1 MKKLIS
7 LLSLVLMA
15 VTINAQRHEVLSLD
29 LENPVYPDASW
40 FSSPYTTTDGQMVD
54 GMSATEEQV
63 YGFLVDDDVSTYW
76 HSRWEDGS
84 QPNGEHYLRLD
95 LPEDFWQDGKFEQ
108 GWGFGFQRRNTL
120 EDHVTRLS
128 IWGIPDYMVA
138 AGGDKS
144 TTMTKD
150 LIMAIG
156 KCIGEIEFPYE
167 RTEEW
172 RFSGPITVKDYTS
185 ICIFE
190 EDAYS
195 LRGVGR
201 GYWHLAEFRLY
212 GATMTEVD
220 DRDAACEELQLV
232 LEPCLEEIGSDGFE
246 SRVGKSRGQYDEDY
260 FEAYETA
267 INAANEIVNVWS
279 VEHDES
285 ITIDMINEAKATLEA
300 ARDEFH
306 AHVIPATQLDVAD
319 GKYMIVSA
327 LDFQGQI
334 TKTYTAEEAAAANEA
349 NLIMDENGQMPGDE
363 GYVPTYDEGY
373 PVSEG
378 DEYQTT
384 GSVIKAIY
392 ADGDNAM
399 WKTFQKKATFLF
411 DIQKQSFVS
420 DDTHRLFSG
429 TDESLTYSI
438 RNMFN
443 GMSLGDIT
451 TSSQVQFVYAPDSV
465 FAFDVVPNETRTV
478 QINGEDVVCQVV
490 NIRNAGKPAD
500 TGTNKLHCNGHG
512 GGSGTNGNV
521 VGWSWESGASQWYLY
536 PVSDEEAESWFNTE
550 ENKALQMITEMAA
563 VSPEYVNSMIKI
575 AKDFNTTLDEE
586 NRLITSVD
594 QLSSPFTANNDG
606 QGLPALID
614 GDPSTYWHAAWS
626 YGSSDEFNTTP
637 GTNYFQVRDIDPQ
650 YTTIAFSI
658 TRRSTQNDH
667 LNKVSVWGYD
677 DDDPTIAKTDGTLL
691 AEFELGFENPGEV
704 KVSPVFNTQG
714 KTILRFYNEE
724 SAPQYSNRGYW
735 HAAGFQLF
743 PATQSYYYGS
753 EDKTQYAKRKAEADA
768 LVAALE
774 TWTASGWT
782 PEMFADSEES
792 ADFDELTAQY
802 NALKAAYEAWMAV
815 YADPTELRAAIAEA
829 EENSNMIV
837 IGENP
842 GEWSSENATYKA
854 AIDAAKALDESCM
867 YDGQEATDAVAAS
880 IAEAKNSTMGEAN
893 QIVAGKWYR
902 IHFGSEAAYDQFG
915 WDKTAAKDWYNASD
929 YHDIKSDDNPDGY
942 NSAKGEGDIKVYDK
956 LFGKYIATGKS
967 DFTYTEDPVLRY
979 NSETGEEYEDSLAV
993 YNASLISDPAE
1004 MDINTNIIFTDD
1016 ESKGGDAGLFRFIE
1030 AKTQGDSTLY
1040 YMQHKA
1046 SGLYLSQKG
1055 SRFALGIT
1063 PVLVR
1068 PEAMGYGASLI
1079 TAFQIS
1085 GERINPLHAERTTNT
1100 LVNWTSTNIG
1110 SNSMLF
1116 IENTDEVG
1124 EPNVLDSLS
1133 LKVWPGEF
1141 NSYVFPC
1148 DVTFGDNVE
1157 VIDGADFMADDY
1169 DENAPKNVVILNKT
1183 ENRTIAAGSPVIV
1196 RTTDEYVNESEA
1208 LEAYLAERAP
1218 EGSGYDSYYGTPC
1231 LNKAE
1236 IKQYTEEF
1244 YAENTKSIKLTA
1256 GDGFVSAPQP
1266 AQSMLIGSM
1275 GTVTPKPEGTTSV
1288 LIYDGGTVA
1297 RGNGSAW
1304 SAYIAV
1310 PTESIITSARAKW
1323 SYSFERTSP
1332 NDSVPD
1338 MADWNFDWETVFD
1351 ENKLAYHLDRS
1362 HRIAEFVGIDRSYKN
1377 SELAIPDSV
1386 IFNSRVYKVVSM
1398 QDYLYDY
1405 ENLDDIKSVS
1415 LPKNLVNIG
1424 DEALYR
1430 YTGLSEIDIPASV
1443 KKIGRDVFPT
1453 ENVITLTM
1461 HSAEPPVAKFSN
1473 YSSNKVIAY
1482 VDEAAFEA
1490 YNADENW
1497 SNCVI
1502 VGGDGVAFTTPELTG
1517 GDLSATLAGKFDNP
1531 HRVNRLKI
1539 VGVVDDSD
1547 WNTLRSLR
1555 NLIEVDLSSSQL
1567 TAVPEYAF
1575 NGKWAISN
1583 ILLPEGINKFGS
1595 GAFAQTGIKSFNVPV
1610 GTKRVAAEMFY
1621 NCSNLSEVVL
1631 PESLDSIEGSAF
1643 SGCKRLTEVN
1653 LPSSLT
1659 FLGSYAFSEC
1669 DLTSLE
1675 MPNGVK
1681 TLGEGVFRQNRNLSS
1696 VTLNDGLSEIGY
1708 EAFAGTKLT
1717 SVVLP
1722 SSVTSCGWGVFN
1734 SCDGL
1739 AEIEVHAVIPP
1750 YTEGDIMD
1758 YTDKSNITLRVPS
1771 VSIGA
1776 FRLAECWSEF
1786 GNIVGI
1792 DGYIPQDMYVTQDF
1806 HFVMPEE
1813 KAADF
1818 SPNIYLQNTTREY
1831 RDEQGNYRY
1840 QHGNLTVSADNRLN
1854 ANLFNYVVS
1863 DYAKMLLDQNR
1874 SYGGYYGN
1882 TPHNSTSL
1890 IVRGQMRAEDVVMN
1904 LILATDRWQFVTF
1917 PFDVQVSDIKPV
1929 DDNTS
1934 WVIRGHNGQA
1944 RANGNMDNVW
1954 YNLSADDVLEAGK
1967 GYIMHCYNP
1976 ANYEMASF
1984 TVTPLKSSLNRQLI
1998 FSAEDREVELEEMP
2012 SEFSHNSSWN
2022 FIGNPYPSYYDSR
2035 YMDLS
2040 APFIVWNSATQ
2051 NYEAFSPADDDYI
2064 LSPGEAFF
2072 LQRPVE
2078 QPSVTFLAE
2087 GRQTNELVRD
2097 MDASG
2102 ARAFDAGVRKV
2113 FNFTLGNGESS
2124 DRTRV
2129 VINPEASALYEVSCD
2144 ASKFSNSDPTV
2155 SQLYTLYGN
2164 VKYAINER
2172 PMLSGVV
2179 NLGVYCSVDGEYSIA
2194 LGKNSA
2200 EGVVLCDHVT
2210 GVTVSLS
2217 DGESYTFSAKAG
2229 TYNDR
2234 FTLHFAGEATGI
2246 EGVEGNEA
2254 DVDGYNLGG
2263 IRIEKGQKYN
2273 GVVIRNGKVTV
2284 QK

>member
-40 FSSPYTTTDGQMVD
+40 FSSPYTTTDAQMVD

-63 YGFLVDDDVSTYW
+63 YGFLVDDNVSTYW

-84 QPNGEHYLRLD
+84 QPNGTHYLRID
-95 LPEDFWQDGKFEQ
+95 LPEDFFQDPTYEQ
-108 GWGFGFQRRNTL
+108 GWGFGFQRRNYVPN
-120 EDHVTRLS
+120 DHLTKVS
-128 IWGIPDYMVA
+128 VWGIPVDKVA
-138 AGGDKS
+138 AEGDTKK
-144 TTMTKD
+144 TWTKD
-150 LIMAIG
+150 ELEY
-156 KCIGEIEFPYE
+156 IGEFEIPYL
-167 RTEEW
+167 TAGEW
-172 RFSGPITVKDYTS
+172 RYSTPLTGKEYTS
-185 ICIFE
+185 ICFFE
-190 EDAYS
+190 EET
-195 LRGVGR
+195 GGR
-201 GYWHLAEFRLY
+201 QGNHGYWHLAEFRLY
-212 GATMTEVD
+212 GATMIVVD
-220 DRDAACEELQLV
+220 QRDAACEELQLV
-232 LEPCLEEIGSDGFE
+232 LEPCLEEIGVEGFE
-246 SRVGKSRGQYDEDY
+246 NKVGKNRGQYDED
-260 FEAYETA
+260 FFGPYETA
-267 INAANEIVNVWS
+267 IANAEDIINGWQGG
-279 VEHDES
+279 DES
-285 ITIDMINEAKATLEA
+285 ITLEMINEAKATLEA

-306 AHVIPATQLDVAD
+306 AHVIPASQLDVAD

-349 NLIMDENGQMPGDE
+349 NLIQDGNGIMPGDE

-399 WKTFQKKATFLF
+399 WKTFKKNSTFLF
-411 DIQKQSFVS
+411 DIQKQSFAS
-420 DDTHRLFSG
+420 DDTHHIFPG
-429 TDESLTYSI
+429 TDESLTYKI
-438 RNMFN
+438 RSMFN
-443 GMSLGDIT
+443 GKSFGDIT
-451 TSSQVQFVYAPDSV
+451 TASRVNFVYAPDSV
-465 FAFDVVPNETRTV
+465 FAFDIVPDQTRTV
-478 QINGEDVVCQVV
+478 EINGEDVVCQVI

-500 TGTNKLHCNGHG
+500 TGYNKLHCNGHSG
-512 GGSGTNGNV
+512 GTGTSDIV

-536 PVSDEEAESWFNTE
+536 PVSDEEAESWLNTE
-550 ENKALQMITEMAA
+550 ESKARQMINEMAA
-563 VSPEYVNSMIKI
+563 VSPEYVNSMIDI
-575 AKDFNTTLDEE
+575 AKDFNTSLDEE

-594 QLSSPFTANNDG
+594 QLSSPFTEPNEGSID
-606 QGLPALID
+606 ALID
-614 GDPSTYWHAAWS
+614 NDPSTFWHSRWS
-626 YGSSDEFNTTP
+626 AGNATP
-637 GTNYFQVRDIDPQ
+637 GTHYLQVKDIDPQ

-658 TRRSTQNDH
+658 TRRSGVQNDH
-667 LNKVSVWGYD
+667 AKRISVWGYD
-677 DDDPTIAKTDGTLL
+677 DDDEALAKTDGTLL
-691 AEFELGFENPGEV
+691 AEFELGYENPGEV

-724 SAPQYSNRGYW
+724 SVPQYSNRGFW
-735 HAAGFQLF
+735 HAAEFQLF

-815 YADPTELRAAIAEA
+815 YADPAELRAAIAEA

-915 WDKTAAKDWYNASD
+915 WDKIYAKDWYNASD
-929 YHDIKSDDNPDGY
+929 YLDIKSDDNPDGRY

-967 DFTYTEDPVLRY
+967 DFTYTEEPVLRY

-993 YNASLISDPAE
+993 YSASLISDPAE

-1030 AKTQGDSTLY
+1030 ARTQGDQTLY

-1183 ENRTIAAGSPVIV
+1183 ENKTIAAGSPVIV
-1196 RTTDEYVNESEA
+1196 RTTDEYVNKSEA

-1218 EGSGYDSYYGTPC
+1218 EGTGYDSYYGTPC

-1244 YAENTKSIKLTA
+1244 YAENMKSIKLTA

-1539 VGVVDDSD
+1539 VGVMDDSD

-1583 ILLPEGINKFGS
+1583 ILLPEGINKFGY

-1610 GTKRVAAEMFY
+1610 GTKRIAAEMFY
-1621 NCSNLSEVVL
+1621 NCRNLSEVVL
-1631 PESLDSIEGSAF
+1631 PEGLDSIEGSAF
-1643 SGCKRLTEVN
+1643 SECKRLTEVN

-1890 IVRGQMRAEDVVMN
+1890 IVRGQMRAEDVVIN
-1904 LILATDRWQFVTF
+1904 LILAANRWQFVTF

-1976 ANYEMASF
+1976 ASNEMAAF

-1998 FSAEDREVELEEMP
+1998 FSAENREIELEEMP

-2087 GRQTNELVRD
+2087 GRQTNENVRD

-2113 FNFTLGNGESS
+2113 FNFTLSNGESS

>member
-15 VTINAQRHEVLSLD
+15 VTINAQRQEVLSLD

-40 FSSPYTTTDGQMVD
+40 FSSPYTTTDAQMVD

-63 YGFLVDDDVSTYW
+63 YGFLVDDDGSTYW

-84 QPNGEHYLRLD
+84 QPNGVHYLRVD
-95 LPEDFWQDGKFEQ
+95 LPEDFWQDGIFEQ
-108 GWGFGFQRRNTL
+108 GWGFGFQRRNVSGN
-120 EDHVTRLS
+120 HVTRMS
-128 IWGIPDYMVA
+128 VWGIPADKVA
-138 AGGDKS
+138 AEGDTKK
-144 TTMTKD
+144 TWTKD
-150 LIMAIG
+150 ELEY
-156 KCIGEIEFPYE
+156 IGEMEFPFRE
-167 RTEEW
+167 TVEW
-172 RFSGPITVKDYTS
+172 KYSDPITVKDYTS
-185 ICIFE
+185 ICFFE
-190 EDAYS
+190 EETA
-195 LRGVGR
+195 GTQANQ
-201 GYWHLAEFRLY
+201 GYWHMAELRFY
-212 GATMTEVD
+212 GAIMTEVD
-220 DRDAACEELQLV
+220 SRDAACEALLSA
-232 LEPCLEEIGSDGFE
+232 LEPCQEEVGADDFANK
-246 SRVGKSRGQYDEDY
+246 VGKNRGQYDEDY

-267 INAANEIVNVWS
+267 INNADDIINRWLVAA
-279 VEHDES
+279 DDS
-285 ITIDMINEAKATLEA
+285 ITIKMISDAKAVLES
-300 ARDEFH
+300 ARDDFH
-306 AHVIPATQLDVAD
+306 AHIIPASQLDVAN

-327 LDFQGQI
+327 LDFQGQV

-349 NLIMDENGQMPGDE
+349 NLIQDENDLMPGDE
-363 GYVPTYDEGY
+363 NYIPTYNEGY
-373 PVSEG
+373 PVQAG

-384 GSVIKAIY
+384 GPVIKAIY
-392 ADGDNAM
+392 ADGDDAK
-399 WKTFQKKATFLF
+399 WKTFQKKAPFLF
-411 DIQKQSFVS
+411 RIEKQAFKT
-420 DDTHRLFSG
+420 DATHKPFTG
-429 TDESLTYSI
+429 TTLTYSI
-438 RNMFN
+438 KNMQDNRTF
-443 GMSLGDIT
+443 GDIT
-451 TSSQVQFVYAPDSV
+451 ASTQVKFIDAPDSV
-465 FAFDVVPNETRTV
+465 FAIDIVPDQTRTV
-478 QINGEDVVCQVV
+478 EINGENVVCQVV

-500 TGTNKLHCNGHG
+500 TGNNKLHCNNHG
-512 GGSGTNGNV
+512 GGTGTGSNV
-521 VGWSWESGASQWYLY
+521 VGWSWDASASQWYLY
-536 PVSDEEAESWFNTE
+536 PVSDEEAESWLNTQ
-550 ENKALQMITEMAA
+550 ENKALRMITEMSAITTE
-563 VSPEYVNSMIKI
+563 SVNEMINI
-575 AKDFNTTLDEE
+575 AKDFNTSLDEE
-586 NRLITSVD
+586 HKLITSVD
-594 QLSSPFTANNDG
+594 QLSSPFTEPNEGSID
-606 QGLPALID
+606 ALID
-614 GDPSTYWHAAWS
+614 NDPSTFWHSKWS
-626 YGSSDEFNTTP
+626 AGANTTP
-637 GTNYFQVRDIDPQ
+637 GTNYLQVKDIDPQ
-650 YTTIAFSI
+650 YTTLAFSI
-658 TRRSTQNDH
+658 TRRSTPNDH

-677 DDDPTIAKTDGTLL
+677 DDDPAIAKTDGTLL
-691 AEFELGFENPGEV
+691 AEFELGFESAGEV

-724 SAPQYSNRGYW
+724 SAPILSNRGYW
-735 HAAGFQLF
+735 HAAEFQLY
-743 PATQSYYYGS
+743 PATQNYYYGS

-768 LVAALE
+768 LVAALDV
-774 TWTASGWT
+774 WTASGWT
-782 PEMFADSEES
+782 PEMFADGEES

-802 NALKAAYEAWMAV
+802 NDLKAAYEAWMAV

-829 EENSNMIV
+829 EENSKMIV

-842 GEWSSENATYKA
+842 GEWSSDNATYKA

-867 YDGQEATDAVAAS
+867 YDGQEAIDAVAAS

-979 NSETGEEYEDSLAV
+979 NSVTGEEYEDSLAV
-993 YNASLISDPAE
+993 YSASLISDPAE
-1004 MDINTNIIFTDD
+1004 MNINTNIIFTDD
-1016 ESKGGDAGLFRFIE
+1016 ANKGGDASLFRFIE
-1030 AKTQGDSTLY
+1030 AKTQGDSTFY

-1055 SRFALGIT
+1055 NKFAIGIT

-1085 GERINPLHAERTTNT
+1085 GERINPLHGERTTNT

-1256 GDGFVSAPQP
+1256 GDEFVSAPQP

-1297 RGNGSAW
+1297 KGNGSAW

-1453 ENVITLTM
+1453 ENVISLTM

-1497 SNCVI
+1497 RNCVI

-1517 GDLSATLAGKFDNP
+1517 GDLSATLAGNFDNP
-1531 HRVNRLKI
+1531 HSVNRLKI
-1539 VGVVDDSD
+1539 VGVMDDSD

-1583 ILLPEGINKFGS
+1583 ILLPEGINKFGY

-1890 IVRGQMRAEDVVMN
+1890 IVRGQMRAEDVVIN
-1904 LILATDRWQFVTF
+1904 LILAANRWQFVTF

-1976 ANYEMASF
+1976 ASYEMASF
-1984 TVTPLKSSLNRQLI
+1984 TVKPLKSSLNRQLI

-2087 GRQTNELVRD
+2087 GRQTNENVRD

-2273 GVVIRNGKVTV
+2273 GVVIKNGKVTV